1 MIGKSFK
8 NLGLPKK
15 FVPKNIFGPEKILGP
30 KKVLGQKNFGSKRKF
45 IVDFGGILLVLLV
58 AWLIWTPNPLNSAKS
73 P

>member
-15 FVPKNIFGPEKILGP
+15 FVPKYIFGPEKILGP
-30 KKVLGQKNFGSKRKF
+30 KNFLGQNFFGSKRKF

-58 AWLIWTPNPLNSAKS
+58 AWLIRNPNP
-73 P
+73 